1 MAKRDYFINLDAEV
15 PSQALVI
22 SYAEAAQASAPVF
35 YRDETY
41 ACRFHFLR
49 SNPNTTSSRPFVY
62 VPTSGI
68 STLKVAAGIVDAA
81 PTGGTF
87 TLTGGA
93 GGTTSALAYN
103 ASAATVQTAVRASLT
118 GFTAATVIG
127 NAGGPYTIDYGTT
140 GAQTDITG
148 TATSLTPDG
157 STVVIVNTQNGS
169 ATLDE
174 KWQVKLVK
182 AYPLLRTSG
191 WTAPNTVSV
200 AAAIIQSGS
209 DTANKVYSLTWNTD
223 AYDGNVWVAVTAAT
237 GTAQTVGPIP
247 YNANP
252 DEMIAIFAQ
261 HSVLI
266 STDVAITK
274 SGAGSYEVT
283 FQGTQAIS
291 NTPAIAT
298 ASNNLKIPDYFQG
311 TLSAATAGVDDILAG
326 ATSATV
332 TFEVELE
339 EAASQPVT
347 ACVRDDASF
356 YADLIRNN
364 PGQST
369 GTENFPTD
377 LEVVN
382 FNNITV
388 AYIGG
393 AATAL
398 DAIVTTT
405 KTAGYYLE
413 FVHTTDGPRAYQLTA
428 GTSAESSPD
437 IIRPDDYNASTNA
450 KVWLS
455 RR

>member
-1 MAKRDYFINLDAEV
+1 MAKRDFFINLDAET
-15 PSQALVI
+15 PAQALVTGFD
-22 SYAEAAQASAPVF
+22 EDAQAAAPVF

-41 ACRFHFLR
+41 ACRFHFGR
-49 SNPNTTSSRPFVY
+49 KNPNKTSSRALVY

-87 TLTGGA
+87 TLTGGT
-93 GGTTSALAYN
+93 GGTTSALNYN
-103 ASAATVQTAVRASLT
+103 ASAATVETAVRASLT
-118 GFTAATVIG
+118 GFGSATVTG
-127 NAGGPYTIDYGTT
+127 NAGGPYTIDRGTT
-140 GAQTDITG
+140 GAASDITG

-169 ATLDE
+169 ATLNE
-174 KWQVKLVK
+174 KWQVKLLK
-182 AYPLLRTSG
+182 AYPLLRSSG
-191 WTAPNTVSV
+191 WTTPNTVSV
-200 AAAIIQSGS
+200 AATVIQSGS
-209 DTANKVYSLTWNTD
+209 GTANKVYSITWNTD
-223 AYDGNVWVAVTAAT
+223 AYDGNVWLTVTAKT
-237 GTAQTVGPIP
+237 GGAETVGPIP
-247 YNANP
+247 HNATP
-252 DEMIAIFAQ
+252 AELIAIFAQ
-261 HSVLI
+261 HSVLV

-283 FQGTQAIS
+283 FIGTQINS
-291 NTPAIAT
+291 NTPTIAT
-298 ASNNLKIPDYFQG
+298 SSNNLKIPDYFQG

-339 EAASQPVT
+339 EVASQPVT
-347 ACVRDDASF
+347 ACSRTDAVF

-369 GTENFPTD
+369 GLENFPTD
-377 LEVVN
+377 MEVVN
-382 FNNITV
+382 FSNITT
-388 AYIGG
+388 AYTGG
-393 AATAL
+393 AASAL

-405 KTAGYYLE
+405 KTANYYLE

-428 GTSAESSPD
+428 GTDAESSPD